1 MTVTATLGFVPP
13 VTSAR
18 PVIGSTKPPP
28 LTTHSTRAMS
38 EDWIS
43 KRAESAGPSCWPVG
57 LQPKTA
63 NASKQEAAKFDR
75 IGNKVMTGNR

>member
-1 MTVTATLGFVPP
+1 
-13 VTSAR
+13 
-18 PVIGSTKPPP
+18 
-28 LTTHSTRAMS
+28 MS

-63 NASKQEAAKFDR
+63 NASKQEAANFDR